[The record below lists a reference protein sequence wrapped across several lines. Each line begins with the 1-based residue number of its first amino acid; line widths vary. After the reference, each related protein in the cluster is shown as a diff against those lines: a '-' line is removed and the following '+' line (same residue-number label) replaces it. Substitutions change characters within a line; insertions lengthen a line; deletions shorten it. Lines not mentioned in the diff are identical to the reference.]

1 MLAEINRCQQPASL
15 FAPRYPRQVFGS
27 SFDAETSQTVRK
39 PTAEEVRRLEASVS
53 VIGQKGSCTVYRFL
67 NGQSE
72 AGYMTSYKVFPGIM
86 LCYNEFAMKWAMCD
100 SQPHEDLIEIN
111 HCREGRYECQLPD
124 GRICYIGKGDL
135 SVHRRSLCPQH
146 PSFPFG
152 YYHGISVL
160 VDLPKVEKKLRR
172 QLTELGIDLDKLPRI
187 LRLDDAPFLFRATE
201 RIEHIFS
208 EIYEIQDAY
217 RQTYLKIKVLELF
230 YFIYHACEDT
240 LFQLR
245 SPNIQRKHVQKI
257 KRIQEYITEHI
268 DRHITVRQLSQQF
281 SLSETS
287 IKTGFKSLYG
297 TSIGSYLRT
306 YRMHVAAGRLSAG
319 EMSVLE
325 VALSVGY
332 ENPSKFAA
340 VFRTETGKAPLEYQ
354 KQMFLGSEVVPFEL
368 PQIDALNVRNA
379 ARSDRI
385 PVRME

>member
-1 MLAEINRCQQPASL
+1 
-15 FAPRYPRQVFGS
+15 
-27 SFDAETSQTVRK
+27 
-39 PTAEEVRRLEASVS
+39 
-53 VIGQKGSCTVYRFL
+53 
-67 NGQSE
+67 
-72 AGYMTSYKVFPGIM
+72 
-86 LCYNEFAMKWAMCD
+86 
-100 SQPHEDLIEIN
+100 
-111 HCREGRYECQLPD
+111 
-124 GRICYIGKGDL
+124 
-135 SVHRRSLCPQH
+135 
-146 PSFPFG
+146 
-152 YYHGISVL
+152 
-160 VDLPKVEKKLRR
+160 
-172 QLTELGIDLDKLPRI
+172 LTELGIDLDKLPRI

-368 PQIDALNVRNA
+368 PQNDALNVRNA